1 LILNT
6 GTLNI
11 LDENLQNIDRLL
23 ENINLDFLDHIL
35 DSEDTKKLS
44 VEEKKLLEEITKN
57 NDDKENIQNS
67 TES

>member
-1 LILNT
+1 
-6 GTLNI
+6 

-44 VEEKKLLEEITKN
+44 DEEKRLLEEITKN
-57 NDDKENIQNS
+57 NDDKENIQNT

>member
-1 LILNT
+1 MILNT